1 MRIRKIKVAV
11 RCRIFFL
18 NIINIH
24 NLRAT
29 LHHLSLFLTAK
40 KKKIIFQLQEECS
53 SIQTPMETAVDILIT
68 TNYRN
73 DRLGVQCGGGGLFTA
88 HGPRQ
93 IKSCVRQ
100 AIFFW
105 SEDGGSGGKM
115 IIQHKREM

>member
-1 MRIRKIKVAV
+1 
-11 RCRIFFL
+11 
-18 NIINIH
+18 
-24 NLRAT
+24 
-29 LHHLSLFLTAK
+29 
-40 KKKIIFQLQEECS
+40 
-53 SIQTPMETAVDILIT
+53 METAVDILIT

-100 AIFFW
+100 AFFL
-105 SEDGGSGGKM
+105 GRRTAAVAAKM